1 MSPPPAEPLDPE
13 VRRFIE
19 AHVDSIE
26 LLEVLL
32 LVRGEP
38 ARSWTPDDVATALR
52 TAPASARGR
61 LHDLVSRRI
70 GVVADASGF
79 RWAPPDASAAALVD
93 RVAAAY
99 RDRRVTVIG
108 LIYARPPDAV
118 RELARA
124 FRVGGKDDDDA

>member
-1 MSPPPAEPLDPE
+1 VSRPPAESLDPD

-32 LVRGEP
+32 LLRAEP
-38 ARSWTPDDVATALR
+38 ARAFGPDDVATALR
-52 TAPASARGR
+52 TSPASARER
-61 LHDLVSRRI
+61 LRALATQRLLVGGEGDGYRY
-70 GVVADASGF
+70 
-79 RWAPPDASAAALVD
+79 APEDAALAVVVD

-124 FRVGGKDDDDA
+124 FRVGRKDDDDA